1 VQEKLVKDFP
11 TNAVYRQELA
21 RYQNNLGVL
30 YSQGGRLVQAERS
43 YRQSV
48 QQLEELVK
56 ASPDVAAYWQDLIES
71 YTNLIS
77 LLTVTAASSEEVE
90 KDWRRVVELREKL
103 VVVYPNMAE
112 LQSELDLALGGL
124 AGLRNVAKKSEA
136 RQLLEEAVRRQR
148 FAVEL
153 SEKDE
158 KLPAA
163 EREKLVNGYADRA
176 IALIRQVVAQGLMDA
191 DGLQKAADFEPLRS
205 RDDFKKIMLE
215 LQKK

>member
-30 YSQGGRLVQAERS
+30 YSQGDRLVQAERS

>member
-1 VQEKLVKDFP
+1 MQEKLVKDFP

-30 YSQGGRLVQAERS
+30 YSQGDRLVQAERS